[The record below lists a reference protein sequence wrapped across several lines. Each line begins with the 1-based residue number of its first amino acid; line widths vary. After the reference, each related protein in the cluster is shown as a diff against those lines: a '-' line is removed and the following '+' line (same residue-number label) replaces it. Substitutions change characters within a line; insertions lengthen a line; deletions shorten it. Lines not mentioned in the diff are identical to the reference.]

1 MAIETVYVAKRKRR
15 LAAKLVAMITSIT
28 LVTFVIIA
36 YLGSTVGRYTI
47 SLEQDRIQMTM
58 SQDNGFSRPTT
69 LLRATNLTKAYPISV
84 DSLPSHEVLDAGE
97 GSHNGVRLDEY
108 GKFVSDI
115 YFAYTFYVKN
125 LSDLPVDYGVHLK
138 LKTSASTVTDA
149 VPVADYV
156 RIRFYENRVNEGN
169 QTHNYSTYAK
179 RTNLVVYDENEQ
191 PEYRECISITNP
203 DKTCSAGFVENIGR
217 ASEFYSLDS
226 IAKYTHYGLPSQEVV
241 RYTIVIWLEGNDP
254 DCFGVTPQGA
264 SMEFSMNIL
273 SLQGETPSSISV
285 SE

>member
-28 LVTFVIIA
+28 LVTFVIVA

-58 SQDNGFSRPTT
+58 SHDQGFSRPTT

-84 DSLPSHEVLDAGE
+84 DSLPSHDVLDAGE

-108 GKFVSDI
+108 GNFVSDI

-125 LSDLPVDYGVHLK
+125 LSDLAVDYGVHLK
-138 LKTSASTVTDA
+138 LKTSASTIIDA
-149 VPVADYV
+149 IPVAEYV
-156 RIRFYENRVNEGN
+156 RIRFYENRVVEGTP
-169 QTHNYSTYAK
+169 THNYTNYAK
-179 RTNLVVYDENEQ
+179 RTNLIVFDQNSQ
-191 PEYRECISITNP
+191 PEYRECVSITNQ
-203 DKTCSAGFVENIGR
+203 DKTCSAGNPENAVR
-217 ASEFYSLDS
+217 ASEFFSLDS
-226 IAKYTHYGLPSQEVV
+226 IAQYTYFSLPSQQVV

-254 DCFGVTPQGA
+254 DCYGVTPQGA
-264 SMEFSMNIL
+264 SMEFSMNII
-273 SLQGETPSSISV
+273 SLEGNTSSSISV

>member
-58 SQDNGFSRPTT
+58 SPDGGFSRPTT

-84 DSLPSHEVLDAGE
+84 DSLPSHDVLDAGE
-97 GSHNGVRLDEY
+97 GSHNGVRRDEY
-108 GKFVSDI
+108 GNFVSDI

-125 LSDLPVDYGVHLK
+125 LSEIPVDYGVHLK
-138 LKTSASTVTDA
+138 LKTSASTIIDA
-149 VPVADYV
+149 VPVAEYV
-156 RIRFYENRVNEGN
+156 RIRFYENRVIDGIT
-169 QTHNYSTYAK
+169 THNYTNYAK
-179 RTNLVVYDENEQ
+179 RTNLVVYNDNDEQEF
-191 PEYRECISITNP
+191 RECVSITNL
-203 DKTCSAGFVENIGR
+203 DKTCSAGNPENSVR
-217 ASEFYSLDS
+217 ASEFYALDS
-226 IAKYTHYGLPSQEVV
+226 IAQYTYYQLPSQEVM

-254 DCFGVTPQGA
+254 DCYGVTPQGA
-264 SMEFSMNIL
+264 SMEFSMNII
-273 SLQGETPSSISV
+273 SLQGEQNSSISV